1 MSLKLVL
8 LAVLLFLGHE
18 PPIEAHNISN
28 SAHGS
33 AQFDL

>member
-8 LAVLLFLGHE
+8 LAILLLVGHE
-18 PPIEAHNISN
+18 PPTEAHNISN

-33 AQFDL
+33 AQFYL